1 MSDKRLKF
9 GDKEISKRK
18 FYDNKKLFERDSIDV
33 NKIEVSKGKLNK
45 ENNSYRYSIGYD
57 DDDVIRP
64 IVIELPQMVG
74 YYKY

>member
-1 MSDKRLKF
+1 MGDKRLKF

-18 FYDNKKLFERDSIDV
+18 FYDNKKLFETDSIDV